1 MILCGIGGGTAL
13 SARFDRTREREEGV
27 FDVDVRFRT
36 GLHELGAVFDR
47 ELFAAFAR
55 DLTTI
60 VHVAF
65 VADDDAIH
73 VGRRVLLDV
82 ADPVLDVLEGLL
94 VRDVVDEQDALE
106 QPRTI
111 PINKEIPSRRDS
123 RQS

>member
-1 MILCGIGGGTAL
+1 
-13 SARFDRTREREEGV
+13 
-27 FDVDVRFRT
+27 
-36 GLHELGAVFDR
+36 
-47 ELFAAFAR
+47 
-55 DLTTI
+55 
-60 VHVAF
+60 
-65 VADDDAIH
+65 
-73 VGRRVLLDV
+73 VLLDV